1 MINIIVEL
9 AKYFIIIFMS
19 VYTVS
24 CFSIFVQKEEKDEK
38 RVLLRQNVL
47 MFVIHFIAYAV
58 IFLKTGDQRVLYFYL
73 AQVVYFI
80 GVIILYNIIYPK
92 AISNKKS
99 MSNGN
104 ILVTTLILFC

>member
-80 GVIILYNIIYPK
+80 GVIILYNIIYP
-92 AISNKKS
+92 IRIRWN
-99 MSNGN
+99 
-104 ILVTTLILFC
+104 LIQICIKFIMYSPTFA